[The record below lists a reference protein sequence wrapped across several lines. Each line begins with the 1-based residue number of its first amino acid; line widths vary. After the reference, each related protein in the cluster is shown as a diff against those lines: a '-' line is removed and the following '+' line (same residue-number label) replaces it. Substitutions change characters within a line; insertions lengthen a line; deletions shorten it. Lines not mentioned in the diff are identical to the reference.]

1 MFLLHCTLPLAG
13 SWPNLSVSP
22 GDSERHWL
30 AIHSAKSKAEWLTM
44 TIFIFHP
51 HTLRAPCWI
60 WHLADSLWLLLHH
73 LVPRTKQRYL
83 LRLRSSSVSAA
94 TGLFGVILYVATC
107 WSIQFTLSIYLQW
120 LQQNPNLAPRL
131 CSIARKFNRPATKW
145 FGCKLQSI
153 KKTDVPRN
161 SSRLIEI
168 HQTVWPRS
176 LMAVAPLQRG
186 QCDRVIRQMRDNDC
200 QHPSWVA
207 AANDALWCGGCYL
220 RLLQIY
226 FLWWRDQLQCSW
238 VHMEASWHKPRKC
251 GKKIWEANLHLCC
264 VPSAIT
270 LLLQL
275 HQWWRFHLWC
285 NVTSVTFNPMPR

>member
-1 MFLLHCTLPLAG
+1 M
-13 SWPNLSVSP
+13 
-22 GDSERHWL
+22 
-30 AIHSAKSKAEWLTM
+30 
-44 TIFIFHP
+44 P
-51 HTLRAPCWI
+51 H
-60 WHLADSLWLLLHH
+60 
-73 LVPRTKQRYL
+73 TKQRYL
-83 LRLRSSSVSAA
+83 LRLRSSSVLAA
-94 TGLFGVILYVATC
+94 TGLFGVILLCRHLLVHPVHPLFHSVNLIALGSLLKLC
-107 WSIQFTLSIYLQW
+107 CDSLQW
-120 LQQNPNLAPRL
+120 LQQNSNLAPRL

-186 QCDRVIRQMRDNDC
+186 QYDWVIRQMRDNDC
-200 QHPSWVA
+200 QQPSWVA
-207 AANDALWCGGCYL
+207 AANDSLWFGGCYL

-238 VHMEASWHKPRKC
+238 VHMEASWHKPRNC

-275 HQWWRFHLWC
+275 HQWWCFHLWC
-285 NVTSVTFNPMPR
+285 NVTSVTFNLMPR